1 MDVSEIAAAKQHEIQ
16 HLLIA
21 LDQLG
26 RIFGLN
32 RDRYYTLG

>member
-1 MDVSEIAAAKQHEIQ
+1 MDVSDLIEARQHEIQ

-26 RIFGLN
+26 KNFGTN
-32 RDRYYTLG
+32 RDMYYTLG